1 MQTSL
6 KYLNDF
12 DGLKRYFHLNEIS
25 RSIEFGA
32 RILLVN
38 FPLYIF
44 AKFPEVDRL
53 SSITLGYL
61 FFQVVGL
68 CWAFLVNASFALA
81 CKSAMFV
88 PGNVSTGLL
97 IVNFYVHYASIRTVI
112 SFARSHAHI
121 GFDVINDFSKF
132 SKFVDTTGIKVFEYH
147 HLLFIPCIVLEV
159 FSSPFLN

>member
-1 MQTSL
+1 MQTTL

-12 DGLKRYFHLNEIS
+12 DGLKRYLHLNEIS

-88 PGNVSTGLL
+88 PGNVSTGRL

-112 SFARSHAHI
+112 SFAQSHAQI
-121 GFDVINDFSKF
+121 AFDMINDFSIF
-132 SKFVDTTGIKVFEYH
+132 SKFIDATGIKIFEYH
-147 HLLFIPCIVLEV
+147 HLLFVPCIILEV
-159 FSSPFLN
+159 FYTPVPN